1 MSLGEGV
8 FPTGRRHALYL
19 RGRSLKEEVCHY
31 WKGYVLV
38 EGVSLKEVFPYER
51 GCVLQR
57 GMVCSCGRGHFFWG
71 GICPLEAGVTLMQ
84 EAYLYRNENLWKG
97 HALVK
102 G

>member
-57 GMVCSCGRGHFFWG
+57 GVVCGMFLWKGTLLLGSDMSSGSRCDLDARGLSLQEVRTCGRGM
-71 GICPLEAGVTLMQ
+71 LL
-84 EAYLYRNENLWKG
+84 
-97 HALVK
+97 
-102 G
+102 